1 MVTPVTDDGIFG
13 QPSFAMETTQS
24 AKPGQ
29 PDQIS
34 IFYTGSD
41 FIELEWEDTKTDPQC
56 ITGVATFC
64 QEVSW

>member
-1 MVTPVTDDGIFG
+1 MVTPVTSDGIFG
-13 QPSFAMETTQS
+13 QPSFAKGLTLS

-29 PDQIS
+29 PDKFT
-34 IFYTGSD
+34 IFYTASD

-64 QEVSW
+64 QEVSC